1 MTRQINLYNPALRL
15 KREWLTGKSLLNGI
29 GVMVVLLGL
38 YGGVVRWENQQL
50 TDEASRVGG
59 ELGQMQEELAR
70 LNQDIATRKVSSET
84 EAALQRA
91 EAALQGR
98 ERLRDALQSGALGS
112 PEGFSE
118 FLRAFARQAQDGLW
132 MVGLQM
138 AEGGL
143 NITLEGR
150 TVNPDQIPGYI
161 RGLNSE
167 PTLRGRS
174 FEALNVQ
181 LVGDETG
188 RDKPAAGAAA
198 APSAQSGQG
207 EAAKTPAFHEFLL
220 TAMKEENFRGTPTGA
235 GSGNA
240 AGQGGRP

>member
-1 MTRQINLYNPALRL
+1 MTRQINLFNPALRF

-50 TDEASRVGG
+50 SGEASRVGG
-59 ELGQMQEELAR
+59 ELGQMQEELTR
-70 LNQDIATRKVSSET
+70 LNQDIAARKVSSET

-98 ERLRDALQSGALGS
+98 ERVLDALQSGALGS

-118 FLRAFARQAQDGLW
+118 FLRAFARQSQDGLW

-138 AEGGL
+138 AEGGR
-143 NITLEGR
+143 NIQLEGR
-150 TVNPDQIPGYI
+150 TLNPDQIPGYI

-181 LVGDETG
+181 LVGD
-188 RDKPAAGAAA
+188 DKPAASKGAADAA
-198 APSAQSGQG
+198 APAAPVAQGGQDG
-207 EAAKTPAFHEFLL
+207 AAKMLPFHEFMLA
-220 TAMKEENFRGTPTGA
+220 AMPARTG
-235 GSGNA
+235 SDNA
-240 AGQGGRP
+240 AGTSAAEAR

>member
-1 MTRQINLYNPALRL
+1 MTQQINLFNPALRA
-15 KREWLTGKSLLNGI
+15 KREWLTGKWLLNGI

-38 YGGVVRWENQQL
+38 YGGVVRWENQRL
-50 TDEASRVGG
+50 TEESSRVSAD
-59 ELGQMQEELAR
+59 LVRMQEEMSR
-70 LNQDIATRKVSSET
+70 LNQEIGERKVGSET
-84 EAALQRA
+84 QAALQRA

-98 ERLRDALQSGALGS
+98 ERVREAFSSGALGS

-138 AEGGL
+138 AEGGR

-150 TVNPDQIPGYI
+150 TVTPDQIPGYI
-161 RGLNSE
+161 RALNNE

-181 LVGDETG
+181 LVGD
-188 RDKPAAGAAA
+188 DKPAPGSAAAAGAAPA
-198 APSAQSGQG
+198 GQG
-207 EAAKTPAFHEFLL
+207 GADAAMKTPPFHEFLL
-220 TAMKEENFRGTPTGA
+220 MATVRSSGDNASGTP
-235 GSGNA
+235 A
-240 AGQGGRP
+240 AEGR